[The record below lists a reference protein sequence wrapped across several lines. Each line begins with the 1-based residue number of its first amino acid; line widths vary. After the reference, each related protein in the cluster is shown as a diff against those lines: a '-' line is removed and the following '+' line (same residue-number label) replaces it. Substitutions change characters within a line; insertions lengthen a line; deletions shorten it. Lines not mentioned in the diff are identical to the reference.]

1 MDKEKSESKSK
12 RGKNQKMESKKEFKT
27 LIFELVI
34 VDIILMPFFII
45 FLLLWLSS
53 MFFLFYFIVSL
64 EIMILIGILDLLL
77 ITNKI
82 SIIKSKSRENIEWYN

>member
-12 RGKNQKMESKKEFKT
+12 RGKNQKIQSTKEFKT
-27 LIFELVI
+27 FIFEMLI
-34 VDIILMPFFII
+34 VDILLLPFFIL

-53 MFFLFYFIVSL
+53 MYFLFYFIFL
-64 EIMILIGILDLLL
+64 GIIILIGVLGILL

-82 SIIKSKSRENIEWYN
+82 SIIKSKSR

>member
-12 RGKNQKMESKKEFKT
+12 RGKNQKIESTKEFKT
-27 LIFELVI
+27 FIFEMLI
-34 VDIILMPFFII
+34 VDILLLPFFIL

-53 MFFLFYFIVSL
+53 MFFLFYFIFL
-64 EIMILIGILDLLL
+64 GIMILIGVLGILL

-82 SIIKSKSRENIEWYN
+82 SIIKSKSR